1 LVECGRHLNIEIHTL
16 SEITNVVGSVGNYT
30 ITVKHKPRYVDME
43 KCIACGLCA
52 EKCPKK
58 VDDEFNMGL
67 SKRKAIYIQYGQT
80 VPLKY
85 AIDESSCLF
94 LQKGKCRACEKFCP
108 TGAINFED
116 MERTQTIKAG
126 AVILS
131 PGYKPFDPS
140 QHDYTG
146 YKRIPDVVT
155 AMEYERM
162 LSAGGP
168 FMGHLVKPSDNQEP
182 LKIAWLQCVGSRSI
196 NRHDRSYCS
205 SVCCMY
211 AIKQCL
217 VTADHLPAE
226 ASQTVFYM
234 DIRSHGKDFDRYY
247 VDAAAKGVRF
257 IRERPHT
264 IDPGPEGSGVTITW
278 MDAEGG
284 KRMEV
289 FDLAVL
295 SVGMEP
301 SPDAENLSK
310 VTGIGLNDWGFAQT
324 DPFAPSQ
331 STKKGICIG
340 GSFSGPMA
348 IPRAVTQASTA
359 ACKVAMELASAKG
372 TLTKEKTYP
381 EERPMADG
389 EPRIGVFVC
398 SCGINIASVVDVGA
412 VAEYAKTLPHV
423 VFVENNLFTCSTDTQ
438 VIIGDKVKE
447 LNLNRVV
454 IAACTPRT
462 HEPLF
467 QETLKDAGLSG
478 YLMEMANIR
487 NQNSWVHKNTPELAT
502 QKAKDQVR
510 IAVAKVA
517 LAQPLQSQVVPVTQ
531 KALVIG
537 GGLAGMTAAL
547 GFAEMGYDT
556 VLVEKSEKLGGNAH
570 LIQKTAN
577 GLNVKPALEQM
588 IAEVERKD
596 RITVMKNA
604 ALVDTTGSVGNFKG
618 MVQTNDGNSSTVD
631 FGVAVV
637 ATGGRETSPTE
648 YLYGDD
654 PAVFTHLE
662 FDAFINIKTEAVR
675 RAECVA
681 FIQCVGSRCEERP
694 YCSRVCCAH
703 TVKKA
708 IELKE
713 MDPDKQVYVLY
724 RDIRTYGLNEI
735 GYHKARQLGVIFMQ
749 YDPEH
754 KPEVYRENA
763 KIVILAKD
771 HVLRQPVAIYADY
784 LVLAAA
790 IEPAGTAGLSKL
802 FKFSVD
808 EDGFV
813 NEAHPKLRPVDMS
826 VEGLFVAG
834 LCHYPKPLD
843 EAIAQ
848 ARAAVSRASVLL
860 AKTEMKLDPI
870 KSFVTEQCD
879 GCALCVDVCPY
890 NAISLVEYQGDSG
903 MLKRI
908 ETDTA
913 LCKGCGICAATCP
926 KGGVQVHGFT
936 MDQLMAQVEA
946 LIKAS

>member
-1 LVECGRHLNIEIHTL
+1 M
-16 SEITNVVGSVGNYT
+16 
-30 ITVKHKPRYVDME
+30 D
-43 KCIACGLCA
+43 KCIACGSCA

-58 VDDEFNMGL
+58 VDDAFNMGL
-67 SKRKAIYIQYGQT
+67 GKRKAAYILYGQT

-85 AIDESSCLF
+85 AIDESRCLF

-116 MERTQTIKAG
+116 RETIKTIKAG
-126 AVILS
+126 ALILS
-131 PGYKPFDPS
+131 PGYTPFDPG
-140 QHDYTG
+140 QYDYTG

-162 LSAGGP
+162 LSASGP
-168 FMGHLVKPSDNQEP
+168 SMGHLVRPSDNQEP
-182 LKIAWLQCVGSRSI
+182 MSVAWLQCVGSRSI

-211 AIKQCL
+211 AVKQCL
-217 VTADHLPAE
+217 VTADHLPPQ

-247 VDAAAKGVRF
+247 EDAVEKGVRF

-264 IDPGPEGSGVTITW
+264 IDPSPEGCGVSITW
-278 MDAEGG
+278 MDKDGG
-284 KRMEV
+284 KRTEH
-289 FDLAVL
+289 FDLVVL

-301 SPDAENLSK
+301 SPDAEQLSK
-310 VTGIGLNDWGFAQT
+310 VARIGLNEWGFAKT

-331 STKKGICIG
+331 STRPGICIG

-372 TLTKEKTYP
+372 TLAREKTYP
-381 EERPMADG
+381 EERDVEDG
-389 EPRIGVFVC
+389 EVRIGVFVC
-398 SCGINIASVVDVGA
+398 SCGINIAGVVDVNA
-412 VAEYAKTLPHV
+412 VADYAKTLSGV

-454 IAACTPRT
+454 VAACTPRT

-467 QETLKDAGLSG
+467 QETLKGSGLNG
-478 YLMEMANIR
+478 YLLEMANIR
-487 NQNSWVHKNTPELAT
+487 NQNSWVHKHSPEMAT

-510 IAVAKVA
+510 MAVAKVA
-517 LAQPLQSQVVPVTQ
+517 KAVPLHSRSVPVTQ

-537 GGLAGMTAAL
+537 GGLSGMSAAL
-547 GFAEMGYDT
+547 GFAHMGYDT
-556 VLVEKSEKLGGNAH
+556 VLIEKSAQLGGNACF
-570 LIQKTAN
+570 LDKTAN
-577 GLNVKPALEQM
+577 GLTVRPALEQM
-588 IAEVERKD
+588 IVDVENHE
-596 RITVMKNA
+596 RIAVMRQATLTEAK
-604 ALVDTTGSVGNFKG
+604 GSVGNFTG
-618 MVQTNDGNSSTVD
+618 TIQTGKKTTTQVD

-637 ATGGRETSPTE
+637 ATGGLETKPSE
-648 YLYGDD
+648 YMYGND

-662 FDAFINIKTEAVR
+662 FDAFAAQKTNAVR
-675 RAECVA
+675 KAECVA
-681 FIQCVGSRCEERP
+681 FIQCVGSRTKERP
-694 YCSRVCCAH
+694 YCSRVCCGH

-724 RDIRTYGLNEI
+724 RDIRTYGFNETW
-735 GYHKARQLGVIFMQ
+735 YHKARQLGVVFMQ
-749 YDPEH
+749 YDPAH
-754 KPEVYRENA
+754 KPEVSREGA
-763 KIVILAKD
+763 KIVVLAKD
-771 HVLRQPVAIYADY
+771 HILQQRVAIYADY

-790 IEPAGTAGLSKL
+790 IEATGTSDLSKL
-802 FKFSVD
+802 FKFGVN

-813 NEAHPKLRPVDMS
+813 NEAHPKLRPVDMT

-843 EAIAQ
+843 ESIAQ

-860 AKTEMKLDPI
+860 AKTEMKLNPI
-870 KSFVTEQCD
+870 TSYVTESCD

-890 NAISLVEYQGDSG
+890 NAISLVEFQGKAG
-903 MLKRI
+903 LLKRI

-913 LCKGCGICAATCP
+913 LCKGCGVCSATCP

-936 MDQLMAQVEA
+936 MDQLMAQVNA
-946 LIKAS
+946 VIKAS

>member
-1 LVECGRHLNIEIHTL
+1 M
-16 SEITNVVGSVGNYT
+16 SEITDVSGVAGNYT
-30 ITVKHKPRYVDME
+30 VTIKQTPRYVDMD
-43 KCIACGLCA
+43 KCIACGICA

-58 VDDEFNMGL
+58 VDDEFNMSL
-67 SKRKAIYIQYGQT
+67 SKRKAIYIPYGQT

-85 AIDESSCLF
+85 SIDASSCLF

-108 TGAINFED
+108 TGAINFDDTE
-116 MERTQTIKAG
+116 TVQTIQTG

-131 PGYKPFDPS
+131 PGYSPFNPR

-146 YKRIPDVVT
+146 YGSIPDVVT
-155 AMEYERM
+155 SMEYERM

-168 FMGHLVKPSDNQEP
+168 FMGHLLKPSNNQEP
-182 LKIAWLQCVGSRSI
+182 LSIAWLQCVGSRSI
-196 NRHDRSYCS
+196 NRNDRSYCS

-226 ASQTVFYM
+226 ATQTVFYM
-234 DIRSHGKDFDRYY
+234 DIRSHGKDFERYY
-247 VDAAAKGVRF
+247 EDAMEKGVNF

-264 IDPGPEGSGVTITW
+264 IDPGPDGVGVSITW
-278 MDAEGG
+278 MDKDGG
-284 KRMEV
+284 KRTEV

-301 SPDAENLSK
+301 SPDADHLSRAA
-310 VTGIGLNDWGFAQT
+310 GIELNEWGFAKT

-331 STKKGICIG
+331 SSRQGICIG

-359 ACKVAMELASAKG
+359 AGKVAMELASVKG
-372 TLTKEKTYP
+372 TLTKEKVYP
-381 EERPMADG
+381 DERDVEG

-398 SCGINIASVVDVGA
+398 SCGVNIAGVVDVAA
-412 VAEYAKTLPHV
+412 VAEYAETLPHV

-467 QETLKDAGLSG
+467 QETLQDAGLNG

-487 NQNSWVHKNTPELAT
+487 NQNSWVHKNSPELAT
-502 QKAKDQVR
+502 QKAKDQLR
-510 IAVAKVA
+510 MAVAKVA
-517 LAQPLQSQVVPVTQ
+517 LAEPLKSQSVPVNQ
-531 KALVIG
+531 KALVVG
-537 GGLAGMTAAL
+537 GGLAGMTAAM
-547 GFAEMGYDT
+547 GFAEMGYET
-556 VLVEKSEKLGGNAH
+556 VLVEKSDHLGGNALH
-570 LIQKTAN
+570 LEKTAN
-577 GLNVKPALEQM
+577 GLWVRPTLEKM
-588 IAEVERKD
+588 IHDVETKD
-596 RITVMKNA
+596 GLTVMKNA
-604 ALVDTTGSVGNFKG
+604 TITGAQGSVGNFTG
-618 MVQTNDGNSSTVD
+618 TVQSGDATTELD
-631 FGVAVV
+631 FGVAVI
-637 ATGGRETSPTE
+637 ATGGQETKPTD
-648 YLYGDD
+648 YLYGKD

-662 FDAFINIKTEAVR
+662 FNAFTAKKADAVKK
-675 RAECVA
+675 AECVV
-681 FIQCVGSRCEERP
+681 FIQCVGSRNKERP

-708 IELKE
+708 IDLKE
-713 MDPDKQVYVLY
+713 MDPAKQVFVLY
-724 RDIRTYGLNEI
+724 RDMRTYGFNETF
-735 GYHKARQLGVIFMQ
+735 YQKARQLGVIFMQ
-749 YDPEH
+749 YDPDA
-754 KPEVYRENA
+754 KPEVHREDA
-763 KIVILAKD
+763 KIVIDTTDNILQ
-771 HVLRQPVAIYADY
+771 QPVSIYADY

-790 IEPAGTAGLSKL
+790 IEPVGTSGLSQI
-802 FKFSVD
+802 FKFGMD

-813 NEAHPKLRPVDMS
+813 NEAHPKLRPVDVS
-826 VEGLFVAG
+826 VDGLFVAG

-843 EAIAQ
+843 ESIAE
-848 ARAAVSRASVLL
+848 ARAAVSRAGVLL
-860 AKTEMKLDPI
+860 SKTEMKLDPI
-870 KSFVTEQCD
+870 KSYVTDRCD
-879 GCALCVDVCPY
+879 GCALCLDVCPY
-890 NAISLVEYQGDSG
+890 KAISLVEYKGKTG

-908 ETDTA
+908 QTDTA

-926 KGGVQVHGFT
+926 KGGVEVHGFT
-936 MDQLMAQVEA
+936 FDQLMSQVEA